1 MKHVM
6 LFIVLC
12 LLSLGAQGQTE
23 SGIIVE
29 GGTGNIKTKLTPSA
43 AAAAGSY
50 DVDYKYNLSLG
61 YKFRLH
67 ANQASPFFFDLEAG
81 LGMKYYDYTFGKMP
95 GEPALVKGSAKRFS
109 AFATGT
115 ANYTLYK
122 GLSIGAGI
130 QPTWFFNQNGGN
142 SRKFDIPAIGRIA
155 YRFKAFEVGLNY
167 KHGLMNSLKTD
178 HLKSGKFREYTLSVW
193 VPF

>member
-1 MKHVM
+1 M

-67 ANQASPFFFDLEAG
+67 ANQASPVL
-81 LGMKYYDYTFGKMP
+81 LRP
-95 GEPALVKGSAKRFS
+95 RSR
-109 AFATGT
+109 
-115 ANYTLYK
+115 
-122 GLSIGAGI
+122 IG
-130 QPTWFFNQNGGN
+130 N
-142 SRKFDIPAIGRIA
+142 
-155 YRFKAFEVGLNY
+155 EVL
-167 KHGLMNSLKTD
+167 
-178 HLKSGKFREYTLSVW
+178 
-193 VPF
+193 